1 MLEKF
6 IFENHL
12 GLRFVG
18 LEYGVYMNYNDLR
31 DYSWSYD
38 TINNKISR
46 FYRNITE
53 RKLPLIV
60 YCNSDEEA
68 IEIKNRIHE
77 LAESDIEA
85 KIPGKIFIGDYYTKG
100 YITASTKSEY
110 LLSKRLVK
118 LTLTL
123 TSENPAWYKEQTTV
137 FLKDGGGET
146 ETPNRPIT
154 SKIKKDFPYDYP
166 YDYSLSSANK
176 KIVCDTVRGSN
187 FRLKIYGEITNPSV
201 IIGGHTYAINGAIG
215 KGESVL
221 IDSAEK
227 TITLITVMGNK
238 VNWYD
243 KRNREDYI
251 FQLIPSGQ
259 STVVWNGNFGFDLT
273 VIEER
278 SEPKWT

>member
-18 LEYGVYMNYNDLR
+18 LDNGVYMNYNELR
-31 DYSWSYD
+31 DYSWNYD

-46 FYRNITE
+46 FYRNIKD
-53 RKLPLIV
+53 RKLPLVI
-60 YCNSDEEA
+60 YCNSDEKA

-77 LAESDIEA
+77 LAEADIEA

-110 LLSKRLVK
+110 LISKRLVK

-123 TSENPAWYKEQTTV
+123 TSDNTAWYKEQTTA
-137 FLKDGGGET
+137 FIKGYTGESYSPT
-146 ETPNRPIT
+146 WDSDNV
-154 SKIKKDFPYDYP
+154 DYPYDYP
-166 YDYSLSSANK
+166 YDYSISGTNK
-176 KIVCDTVRGSN
+176 KIVCDTIRDCN
-187 FRLKIYGEITNPSV
+187 FRLKIYGEITNPSIV
-201 IIGGHTYAINGAIG
+201 IGGHRYTVNGAIG
-215 KGESVL
+215 KGESLL
-221 IDSAEK
+221 IDSIEK
-227 TITLITVMGNK
+227 TIILTTATGNK
-238 VNWYD
+238 VNWFD
-243 KRNREDYI
+243 KRNRETYI
-251 FQLIPSGQ
+251 FKLIPSGQ
-259 STVVWNGNFGFDLT
+259 NTVVWNGNFGFDLT

>member
-18 LEYGVYMNYNDLR
+18 LENGVYMNYNELR
-31 DYSWSYD
+31 NYSWNYD

-46 FYRNITE
+46 FYRSIKD

-68 IEIKNRIHE
+68 IKIKNRIHE
-77 LAESDIEA
+77 LAEADIEA
-85 KIPGKIFIGDYYTKG
+85 KIPGKVFIGDYYTKG
-100 YITASTKSEY
+100 YITASEKSDY
-110 LLSKRLVK
+110 LISKRLVK

-123 TSENPAWYKEQTTV
+123 TSDNPAWYKEQTTV
-137 FLKDGGGET
+137 FTVGGDNEQPIDPGTSELKD
-146 ETPNRPIT
+146 
-154 SKIKKDFPYDYP
+154 DYPYDYP
-166 YDYSLSSANK
+166 YDYVVSSKNR

-187 FRLKIYGEITNPSV
+187 FRLKIYGEITNPAI
-201 IIGGHTYAINGAIG
+201 IIGGHTYAVDGRIG
-215 KGESVL
+215 KGESLV
-221 IDSAEK
+221 IDSFEK
-227 TITLITVMGNK
+227 TITLITTQGNK

-259 STVVWNGNFGFDLT
+259 NTVIWNGNFGFDLT
-273 VIEER
+273 TIEER